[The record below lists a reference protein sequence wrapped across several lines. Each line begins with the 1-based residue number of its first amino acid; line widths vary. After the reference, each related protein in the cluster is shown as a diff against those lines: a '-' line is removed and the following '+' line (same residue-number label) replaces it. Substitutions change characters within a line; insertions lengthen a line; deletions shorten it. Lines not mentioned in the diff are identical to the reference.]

1 MRMLAVNFDIIEEN
15 DIPDEELTAE
25 ILECR
30 GCEARYSIILGEDY
44 LHEEARFCPFCGE
57 YIIIRGDDY

>member
-1 MRMLAVNFDIIEEN
+1 MRMLAVSFDIDEN
-15 DIPDEELTAE
+15 STPDEELSVE

-44 LHEEARFCPFCGE
+44 LHEEACFCPFCGE
-57 YIIIRGDDY
+57 YIIKGDDY

>member
-1 MRMLAVNFDIIEEN
+1 VRGLDVKFDIEET
-15 DIPDEELTAE
+15 DIPDEELFAE

-44 LHEEARFCPFCGE
+44 LHEEACYCPFCGE
-57 YIIIRGDDY
+57 YIITGDAY